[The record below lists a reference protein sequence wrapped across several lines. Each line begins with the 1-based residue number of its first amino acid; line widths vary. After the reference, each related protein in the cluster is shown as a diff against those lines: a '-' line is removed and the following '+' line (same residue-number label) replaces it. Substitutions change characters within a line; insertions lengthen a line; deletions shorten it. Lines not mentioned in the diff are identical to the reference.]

1 MQKKSISRKIQNGT
15 SLIEILIAVLI
26 LSLGTL
32 GMAAM
37 QVRAIKGNVS
47 SLQRSQAVMLSY
59 YLLDAMRVDRDSAK
73 ALSYNTGTLT
83 GLDTINGKICN
94 PNSITG
100 TTLADVN
107 RKHWVESIKQNVG
120 NISDTTSCGAV
131 YCDAIGNCRV
141 QVIWDDSRSG
151 GLGTQTVET
160 RTRL

>member
-1 MQKKSISRKIQNGT
+1 MHKHNNLRYRQAGV

-37 QVRAIKGNVS
+37 QIRAIKGNVS
-47 SLQRSQAVMLSY
+47 SLQRSQAVMLNY
-59 YLLDAMRVDRDSAK
+59 YLLDAMRVDKDSAK

-94 PNSITG
+94 PDSITG

-107 RKHWVESIKQNVG
+107 KKHWIESIKQNVG
-120 NISDTTSCGAV
+120 VLGDTTSCGAV
-131 YCDAIGNCRV
+131 YCDAVGNCRV

-151 GLGTQTVET
+151 GIGTQTVES
-160 RTRL
+160 RSRL